1 MKIKLTD
8 QLTGFRKRLV
18 IKSEKYEE
26 DSILEKWYEQII
38 NKIKELNLK

>member
-8 QLTGFRKRLV
+8 QLTGFRKRLI
-18 IKSEKYEE
+18 IKSETYTE

-38 NKIKELNLK
+38 DKIKELNLK